1 MRHQNPWFSQI
12 PKRKLSVANHQH
24 LNIFECLS
32 AIAGDRISKKSTFLC
47 FSNTVA
53 VNASTHFCS
62 KSSALQ
68 AIVPT
73 THTGT
78 EVTAILSETSF
89 ERIVFGHLERFVE
102 AQRDRDPKSTA
113 KSSAIYEAQLT
124 RGFAKCLK
132 PNGTI
137 LSGTHFFTPLK
148 TKWRS
153 SKWRFKNPPKV
164 ILHGQ

>member
-1 MRHQNPWFSQI
+1 M
-12 PKRKLSVANHQH
+12 
-24 LNIFECLS
+24 S
-32 AIAGDRISKKSTFLC
+32 AIAGDRISKKSTFLY
-47 FSNTVA
+47 FFNTVA
-53 VNASTHFCS
+53 VNASTHFCP

-78 EVTAILSETSF
+78 EVTAILSETPF

-102 AQRDRDPKSTA
+102 AQRDHDPKSTT

-137 LSGTHFFTPLK
+137 LSGTHFSYLRK
-148 TKWRS
+148 QS
-153 SKWRFKNPPKV
+153 GALVNGDSKKH
-164 ILHGQ
+164 ILHGQQRLRSDLF

>member
-1 MRHQNPWFSQI
+1 M
-12 PKRKLSVANHQH
+12 
-24 LNIFECLS
+24 S
-32 AIAGDRISKKSTFLC
+32 AIAGDRISKKLTCLC
-47 FSNTVA
+47 FSSTVA

-73 THTGT
+73 THTRT
-78 EVTAILSETSF
+78 EVTAILSETLF
-89 ERIVFGHLERFVE
+89 ERIDFGHLERFVE
-102 AQRDRDPKSTA
+102 AQRDRDPKSTT

-137 LSGTHFFTPLK
+137 LSGAHFFTPLK

-153 SKWRFKNPPKV
+153 SKWRFKNPKKV
-164 ILHGQ
+164 VLHRQQRFKSDFFLRK